1 VTPPTAR
8 DEVLAAVAEHGWKR
22 VEYLGGVT
30 YRKGS
35 RRAVHIAFDLY
46 GRVTHLS
53 ITNGGGK
60 AWNVST
66 KRRAAAIKE
75 LTR

>member
-1 VTPPTAR
+1 MSAQ
-8 DEVLAAVAEHGWKR
+8 DQVLAAVTEHGWKR
-22 VEYLGGVT
+22 VEHHGGVT

-35 RRAVHIAFDLY
+35 RRAVHIAFDVY

-60 AWNVST
+60 AWNVQND
-66 KRRAAAIKE
+66 RRTAAIKE

>member
-1 VTPPTAR
+1 MTAR
-8 DEVLAAVAEHGWKR
+8 DEILAAVVEHDWKR
-22 VEYLGGVT
+22 VVHHGGVT

-35 RRAVHIAFDLY
+35 RRAVHIAFDVY

-53 ITNGGGK
+53 ITNGAGK

-66 KRRAAAIKE
+66 DRHAAAIKE